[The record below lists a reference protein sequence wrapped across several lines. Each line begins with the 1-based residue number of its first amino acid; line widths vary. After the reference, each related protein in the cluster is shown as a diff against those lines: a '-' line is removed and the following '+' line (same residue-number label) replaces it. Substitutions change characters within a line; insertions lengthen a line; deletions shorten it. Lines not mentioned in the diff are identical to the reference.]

1 VVRANCKHALIILKK
16 YIPNFPCTILDVGGG
31 AGAYAFPLAEQGHN
45 VYLIDPIKLH
55 IEQAQQQSIQLAGL
69 HIGDARNLAYP
80 NEFADIVLLMG
91 PLYHLSNRNERI
103 KALTEAWRILKAG
116 GLIIAAAISRLS
128 TALDCFS
135 SNMVENTQIQEMLKK
150 DITTGKHNSPSNI
163 EYFTEAYFHHP
174 EDLKQELIEAKF
186 DKIEILAVEGPF
198 WNLPN
203 FEQLYNDSNKRAFLH
218 WTVEK
223 IEKDMI
229 LLGASAHI
237 LAVGYKN

>member
-1 VVRANCKHALIILKK
+1 MYN
-16 YIPNFPCTILDVGGG
+16 LDVGGG

-45 VYLIDPIKLH
+45 VYLIDPIKIH
-55 IEQAQQQSIQLAGL
+55 IEQAQKQSTQLAGL
-69 HIGDARNLAYP
+69 HIGDARNLSYP

-91 PLYHLSNRNERI
+91 PLYHLPEKNERM
-103 KALTEAWRILKAG
+103 KALSEVWRVLKAG
-116 GLIIAAAISRLS
+116 GLIIAAAISRFS

-135 SNMVENTQIQEMLKK
+135 SNMVENPQIQEMIKK
-150 DITTGKHNSPSNI
+150 DINTGQHLSPLNI

-186 DKIEILAVEGPF
+186 DKIEALAVEGPF

-203 FEQLYNDSNKRAFLH
+203 FEQLYNDLGKRAFLY

-223 IEKDMI
+223 IEKDSS

-237 LAVGYKN
+237 LAVGYKK